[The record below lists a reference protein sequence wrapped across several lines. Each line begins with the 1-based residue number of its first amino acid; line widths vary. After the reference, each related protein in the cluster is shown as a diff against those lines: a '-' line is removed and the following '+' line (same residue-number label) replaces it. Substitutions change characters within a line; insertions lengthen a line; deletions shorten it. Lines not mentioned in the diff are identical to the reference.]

1 VAGIVAAGAA
11 ALAGWGV
18 VSATAE
24 WLGHPVT
31 RALLS
36 GLLGGVVVLI
46 VYAGVALLLDRRD
59 VRRLRQIASRRR
71 RA

>member
-1 VAGIVAAGAA
+1 
-11 ALAGWGV
+11 
-18 VSATAE
+18 
-24 WLGHPVT
+24 
-31 RALLS
+31 
-36 GLLGGVVVLI
+36 VLI